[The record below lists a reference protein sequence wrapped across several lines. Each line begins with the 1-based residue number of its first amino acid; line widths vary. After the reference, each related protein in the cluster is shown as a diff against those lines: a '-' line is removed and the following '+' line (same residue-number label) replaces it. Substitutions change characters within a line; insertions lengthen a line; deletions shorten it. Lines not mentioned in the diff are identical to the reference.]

1 MVGELTVLLPAV
13 SADPGELWIFLSHKK
28 PVVHP
33 THKKS
38 CIFVSLRSL
47 QCSLR
52 QITVYTE
59 FTEITEIRI
68 SKVRA

>member
-13 SADPGELWIFLSHKK
+13 SADPGELLIFLLHKK

-38 CIFVSLRSL
+38 CIFVSLCSL

-52 QITVYTE
+52 QITVLL
-59 FTEITEIRI
+59 
-68 SKVRA
+68 